1 LSARVVK
8 GRAARLRAN
17 GCISCGVARAILWL
31 DAVVLVG
38 LALAAG
44 GRLPLLGYQQG
55 AWTWL
60 ATAGS
65 TLTAVLAALA
75 AFDLTAPGRARL
87 WRWLSL
93 PGLALWL
100 GASGLGCLALP
111 EEAAIWGDTVEEAG
125 ECLRFLLLISAPL
138 LALMLFMLW
147 RAAPLMPWLAV
158 TMGGIASAGAA
169 ATLLELVHPHDA
181 APLDLG
187 AHLVAVAAVL
197 AAAAIATPFARR
209 RLR

>member
-1 LSARVVK
+1 VT
-8 GRAARLRAN
+8 
-17 GCISCGVARAILWL
+17 RAILWL

-44 GRLPLLGYQQG
+44 GRLPLLSYQHST
-55 AWTWL
+55 WTWL
-60 ATAGS
+60 ATFGS
-65 TLTAVLAALA
+65 VLTAVLAALA

-87 WRWLSL
+87 WRWLPL

-111 EEAAIWGDTVEEAG
+111 EEAAVWGDTVEEAG

-147 RAAPLMPWLAV
+147 RAAPLLPWLAV
-158 TMGGIASAGAA
+158 AMGGLASAGAA

-181 APLDLG
+181 ALLDLG
-187 AHLVAVAAVL
+187 VHLVAVAVVL
-197 AAAAIATPFARR
+197 AAAAVATPFVRR